1 MGKIAEEVGRKE
13 IAGDVNKQGPHPA
26 NRDALKRLSIIGG
39 QVKGLQ
45 RMVEEEKYCIDILT
59 QISAVRSALNKV
71 GQMILKRH
79 IESCVANSFQNGSIQ
94 NSEVINE
101 LMEVFAKQEI

>member
-1 MGKIAEEVGRKE
+1 MGKITKEVGRKE
-13 IAGDVNKQGPHPA
+13 IAGDANKLGPHPV
-26 NRDALKRLSIIGG
+26 NRDALKRLNIIEG

-45 RMVEEEKYCIDILT
+45 RMVEEEKYCIDVLT

-71 GQMILKRH
+71 GQMVLKRH
-79 IESCVANSFQNGSIQ
+79 IESCVANSVKNGSIQ
-94 NSEVINE
+94 NSEIIDE